1 MSHPIPQRGVPRM
14 LRTALALACA
24 AVITATGLPQ
34 FTGTADAAPRKPK
47 KGVPCDQMFKTSGAP
62 APDGSLPWETD
73 KSVRRAIDWDSY
85 GYDNPRQA
93 FDGLA
98 LPDDPVERDKFLK
111 GIGYNYKKY
120 KEDGPRRIYARYNR
134 NQRFGKRKA
143 PSFQAYLDTDYIG
156 TYGNNRRGKAFHA
169 KLVKDLKLHGPH
181 WICEE
186 EIEVTDPKTGKK
198 VIRRLDAVNY
208 KTKEFV
214 EAKAGGAHDSKQNN
228 STRGLMNDSRFK
240 DFRMRYAFGG
250 QQEKDTRSLMDKYR
264 QEFGRD
270 SRGRPRLTT
279 YEHRSLGIPQYQR
292 GKHSRLDTHLTPPGR
307 YSYAGGATRV
317 VEGSAPSREIARRE
331 NAYVRTLDPSGN
343 RVRTPGGVDFT
354 TLELRYVGKPVKGK
368 GLNYAFSAKKNPD
381 PDGEPGFGGK
391 ATSKLISD
399 AFFTWLALT
408 PEKFWVN
415 LNPDQPD
422 KVMDDK
428 FGKTDAG
435 RVLLEADLRMKHD
448 FFKTMDPKTDLGKRF
463 WAALP
468 RENGRPCFGG
478 IRNWIEPEPA
488 KVREQNG
495 GIYILDAPLTLKST
509 PQDFA
514 TQPGGEKICNPSKA
528 ERDQAQRVI
537 NRMIVP
543 EVEKTINTAPQYA
556 DLRRVYT
563 ARVAAE
569 WIRLQDAKSPTDYRK
584 IINSNDV
591 TSWPIAAP
599 NQNWDKNELFQ
610 RYRKIFL
617 NGEFKYDVD
626 TAQGVMVYI
635 VGGVDFSKSPKRNI
649 TGLRFRAEHRNLPRT
664 TTHSIK
670 AMADDAEDDSMLYL
684 GGSTADNATG
694 GGGDPTPTPTP
705 TDTGKPTPTPTET
718 GSPSSP
724 APDPTPSSG
733 DHTQPP
739 AGEDPDGDLADT
751 GSDTPIGLIST
762 IAAALAVAGGALV
775 WWMRRRKTTT
785 H

>member
-1 MSHPIPQRGVPRM
+1 MSHPIPRRSVPGI

-34 FTGTADAAPRKPK
+34 FTGTADAAPRKLK
-47 KGVPCDQMFKTSGAP
+47 KGVPCDQLFKTSGTP

-73 KSVRRAIDWDSY
+73 NSVRPAGDRDSY

-93 FDGLA
+93 FDGLT

-120 KEDGPRRIYARYNR
+120 KEDDPRRVYARYYQ
-134 NQRFGKRKA
+134 NQKFGKRKA
-143 PSFQAYLDTDYIG
+143 PSFQSYLDGNYIG
-156 TYGNNRRGKAFHA
+156 TYGNNRRGNAFHA
-169 KLVKDLKLHGPH
+169 KLVNDLKLHGPD

-186 EIEVTDPKTGKK
+186 EIEVTDPKTSGK
-198 VIRRLDAVNY
+198 VRRRLDAVNY

-228 STRGLMNDSRFK
+228 STRGLMNDPRFK
-240 DFRMRYAFGG
+240 DFRMRYVFGEG
-250 QQEKDTRSLMDKYR
+250 QEDDTRSLMNKYR

-292 GKHSRLDTHLTPPGR
+292 GQYSLRDSSFAAPGR
-307 YSYAGGATRV
+307 SSFAGGAARAV
-317 VEGSAPSREIARRE
+317 AGSADSEQIARSG
-331 NAYVRTLDPSGN
+331 NAYVRTVDPSGN

-368 GLNYAFSAKKNPD
+368 GLEYAFSAKKSPD
-381 PDGEPGFGGK
+381 PEAHPGFGGK
-391 ATSKLISD
+391 AKSKLISD
-399 AFFTWLALT
+399 SFFTWLALT

-435 RVLLEADLRMKHD
+435 RVLLEADLQMKHD
-448 FFKTMDPKTDLGKRF
+448 FFEAMDPKTDLGKRF

-468 RENGRPCFGG
+468 RENGRPCFAG
-478 IRNWIEPEPA
+478 IRNWIEPKPA
-488 KVREQNG
+488 KVREQDG
-495 GIYILDAPLTLKST
+495 GIYILDAPLKLQST

-514 TQPGGEKICNPSKA
+514 TQPGSERICNPSKA
-528 ERDQAQRVI
+528 ERDQAQQVI
-537 NRMIVP
+537 DRMIVP
-543 EVEKTINTAPQYA
+543 EVEKTINTSSQYA

-569 WIRLQDAKSPTDYRK
+569 WIRLQDAKSPTDYHK

-591 TSWPIAAP
+591 KSWPIAAP

-617 NGEFKYDVD
+617 NGEFTYNVD

-649 TGLRFRAEHRNLPRT
+649 TGPRFRAEHRNLPRT
-664 TTHSIK
+664 KTLSIK
-670 AMADDAEDDSMLYL
+670 AMTDDAEDDGMLYL
-684 GGSTADNATG
+684 GGNTADNATG
-694 GGGDPTPTPTP
+694 GGGGTTPTPTP
-705 TDTGKPTPTPTET
+705 TDTGKPTPNET
-718 GSPSSP
+718 GSQSNP
-724 APDPTPSSG
+724 APSPMPTG
-733 DHTQPP
+733 GAHTHPP
-739 AGEDPDGDLADT
+739 AGQDPDGDLAHT
-751 GSDTPIGLIST
+751 GSDTPIGLFAT
-762 IAAALAVAGGALV
+762 IAATLAVAGGALV
-775 WWMRRRKTTT
+775 WWMRRRKATTR
-785 H
+785 